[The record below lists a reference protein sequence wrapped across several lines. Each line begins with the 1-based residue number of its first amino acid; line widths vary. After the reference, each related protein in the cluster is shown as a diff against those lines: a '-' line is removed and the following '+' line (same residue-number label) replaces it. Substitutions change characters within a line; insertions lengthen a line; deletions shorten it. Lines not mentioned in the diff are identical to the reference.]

1 MHYCYAIDTARLKK
15 IIKLILKTWDLNS
28 KLITI
33 LKILINN
40 LKEKYVLKSK
50 VYCTTCSLY
59 SLILWVTLNYEI
71 IKKNLDQYIYFSG
84 SISFAWNGRM
94 MVENK
99 VFKEFK
105 FTSSEIKDLRK
116 QNINISS

>member
-59 SLILWVTLNYEI
+59 SYILDYEI
-71 IKKNLDQYIYFSG
+71 IK
-84 SISFAWNGRM
+84 
-94 MVENK
+94 
-99 VFKEFK
+99 
-105 FTSSEIKDLRK
+105 
-116 QNINISS
+116 